1 MKPSKENPDREL
13 TISRR
18 DFIRT
23 SMAAGTGLLMTGPSI
38 LHGQAASS
46 ITRDL
51 KVAIIGTGSQGRVL
65 LEACAGIPN
74 IQFVAVC
81 DMWEYSLKYG
91 QGILRKRGFKPNPY
105 EDYQEMLSKE
115 TDLDAVIIATPDF
128 MHAEQTNACLRA
140 GINVYC
146 EKMMSNSID
155 GARSMVQTA
164 RDTGKLL
171 QVGHQRRSNPR
182 YLHAKHRMLGE
193 AQLLGRITHINGQWN
208 RAVGEDLGWPN
219 RQEIKADKLAR
230 FGYENMHQFRNWRW
244 FKRYSGGPISDL
256 GAHQIDIYNW
266 FLGSTPKSIM
276 ASGGL
281 DYYKDR
287 DWYDNAM
294 VVYEYETARGPV
306 RASYQVLTT
315 TSAGGGY
322 FEYFMGTE
330 GSLRISENPAYTAA
344 FREANAP
351 EWDKHLRDGIVRMA
365 APKNAA
371 TPTLKPWE
379 KPRPGQA
386 AAAATPAVVDVRET
400 AALSEWELPV
410 QLDKAIHQ
418 PHLEN
423 FFDAIRNGTAL
434 NSPGE
439 VGLETLATV
448 LKVNDAIA
456 AERKLPFEPAE
467 FRI

>member
-155 GARSMVQTA
+155 GAR
-164 RDTGKLL
+164 
-171 QVGHQRRSNPR
+171 
-182 YLHAKHRMLGE
+182 
-193 AQLLGRITHINGQWN
+193 
-208 RAVGEDLGWPN
+208 
-219 RQEIKADKLAR
+219 
-230 FGYENMHQFRNWRW
+230 
-244 FKRYSGGPISDL
+244 
-256 GAHQIDIYNW
+256 
-266 FLGSTPKSIM
+266 
-276 ASGGL
+276 
-281 DYYKDR
+281 
-287 DWYDNAM
+287 
-294 VVYEYETARGPV
+294 
-306 RASYQVLTT
+306 
-315 TSAGGGY
+315 
-322 FEYFMGTE
+322 
-330 GSLRISENPAYTAA
+330 
-344 FREANAP
+344 
-351 EWDKHLRDGIVRMA
+351 
-365 APKNAA
+365 
-371 TPTLKPWE
+371 
-379 KPRPGQA
+379 
-386 AAAATPAVVDVRET
+386 
-400 AALSEWELPV
+400 
-410 QLDKAIHQ
+410 
-418 PHLEN
+418 
-423 FFDAIRNGTAL
+423 
-434 NSPGE
+434 
-439 VGLETLATV
+439 
-448 LKVNDAIA
+448 
-456 AERKLPFEPAE
+456 
-467 FRI
+467 